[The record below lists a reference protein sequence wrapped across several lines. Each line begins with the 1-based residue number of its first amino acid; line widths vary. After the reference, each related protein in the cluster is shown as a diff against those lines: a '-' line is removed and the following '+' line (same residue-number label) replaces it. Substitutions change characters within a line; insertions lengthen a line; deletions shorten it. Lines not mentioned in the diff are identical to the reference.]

1 MGITVHILTQ
11 YISGALNCCF
21 KTRVSL
27 HFKLRT
33 LFTVNDKFGNVCKYC
48 DSVYYILSGINNIL
62 QSIHLIQNLCFV
74 DCIRQKVGT
83 AVFTIPK
90 DPTISFE
97 ISDLGV

>member
-33 LFTVNDKFGNVCKYC
+33 LYTVNDKFGNVCKYC
-48 DSVYYILSGINNIL
+48 DSVYYILSGINSKYPSYRKL
-62 QSIHLIQNLCFV
+62 VFRRLYPAESRYGSIHYPEGPNYI
-74 DCIRQKVGT
+74 IRNK
-83 AVFTIPK
+83 
-90 DPTISFE
+90 
-97 ISDLGV
+97 

>member
-33 LFTVNDKFGNVCKYC
+33 LFTVNNKFGNVCKYC
-48 DSVYYILSGINNIL
+48 DSIYYILSGINNIL
-62 QSIHLIQNLCFV
+62 QSIHLIRN
-74 DCIRQKVGT
+74 
-83 AVFTIPK
+83 
-90 DPTISFE
+90 TISGRK
-97 ISDLGV
+97 SVRQYSLSRRTQLYHSK